1 MSSTTGD
8 RSPRHPA
15 FKCPQARAR
24 IGWEPISGFMGVA
37 FNDKGQPMPCPLI
50 VLRKKLAS
58 VVV

>member
-1 MSSTTGD
+1 
-8 RSPRHPA
+8 
-15 FKCPQARAR
+15 
-24 IGWEPISGFMGVA
+24 MGVA